1 MRPCPPRLAK
11 APLPCQCLASVP
23 ASLGQGP
30 LAGPLQSAP
39 KKKAASA
46 AFFDKQ
52 LMSLLL
58 LVLNHKL
65 FANASRTATHSHGV
79 VTGRQIREVE

>member
-1 MRPCPPRLAK
+1 MRLCPPRLAQ
-11 APLPCQCLASVP
+11 APLPGEC
-23 ASLGQGP
+23 
-30 LAGPLQSAP
+30 SAHQ
-39 KKKAASA
+39 KKKAADA

-79 VTGRQIREVE
+79 VAGRQIREVE